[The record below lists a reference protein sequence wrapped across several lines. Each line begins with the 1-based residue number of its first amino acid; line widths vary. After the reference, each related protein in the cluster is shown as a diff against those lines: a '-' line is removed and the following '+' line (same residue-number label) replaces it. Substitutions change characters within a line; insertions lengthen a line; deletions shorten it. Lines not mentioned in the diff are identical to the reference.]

1 LTRRKGGVDDD
12 DRVENSAV
20 GFDATSRKSSSRESG
35 QDCEVVYQTARW
47 WCVGWEV
54 LELEVRKRRKKKV
67 EPERRGGGLEGNI

>member
-35 QDCEVVYQTARW
+35 QDCEVVYQTKLVDDGEMVV
-47 WCVGWEV
+47 CGVGGV
-54 LELEVRKRRKKKV
+54 GV
-67 EPERRGGGLEGNI
+67 GGEEEKEEKG